1 MTTASTHKKIPPA
14 SNSYGLGLEGL
25 GDLSALLDTPSNAHH
40 GNPLELDMSLIDEDP
55 NQPRTEDNPGFSH
68 ESLTELTA
76 SIRLRGVK
84 TPISVRENPDIPG
97 RYIINHGA
105 RRFRASKRAD
115 KTTIPCFIDNDYID
129 DDQVI
134 ENLHRDGLTA
144 REIADHIGRKLAMG
158 MKKGDIAKAISK
170 SAAFVTQHVTLL
182 DLPDPI
188 AEMFNAGRTRDVTV
202 VNELVTAYKKNPRE
216 VTDWLLDETQELT
229 RGTVKLFREFL
240 DNKRRIDEED
250 DNDELINT
258 PPVEHFAKAE
268 VINTPSNQAAE
279 AGHVVTGPDE
289 AVQNTQVNND
299 GGNVNDAKPVVK
311 EKAIEPAKIKKAIVQ
326 VAHEGRVA
334 RLMLDRR
341 PSTSGRAWFKYEDDG
356 TEFEAALATVQLTEI
371 LEGV

>member
-1 MTTASTHKKIPPA
+1 MTTAST
-14 SNSYGLGLEGL
+14 NSYGLGLEGL
-25 GDLSALLDTPSNAHH
+25 GDLSALLDTPSNVHQ

-55 NQPRTEDNPGFSH
+55 NQPRTEDNPGFAH
-68 ESLTELTA
+68 ESLAELSA

-84 TPISVRENPDIPG
+84 TPISVRENPDVPG

-202 VNELVTAYKKNPRE
+202 VNELVTAYKKNPKE

-240 DNKRRIDEED
+240 DNKRRVDEE
-250 DNDELINT
+250 DNDELINP
-258 PPVEHFAKAE
+258 PPVEHSVEAE
-268 VINTPSNQAAE
+268 AINTPGNQAVDAE
-279 AGHVVTGPDE
+279 AAHVVAGPDE
-289 AVQNTQVNND
+289 AVQNPQTNND
-299 GGNVNDAKPVVK
+299 RGNINDAKPVVK
-311 EKAIEPAKIKKAIVQ
+311 EKAVEPAKIKKAIVQ
-326 VAHEGRVA
+326 VAHEGRAA

-341 PSTSGRAWFKYEDDG
+341 PSASGWAWFKYEDDG
-356 TEFEAALATVQLTEI
+356 AEFEAALATVQLTEI

>member
-1 MTTASTHKKIPPA
+1 MTTAST
-14 SNSYGLGLEGL
+14 NFYGLGLEGL
-25 GDLSALLDTPSNAHH
+25 GDLSALLDTPSNVHQ
-40 GNPLELDMSLIDEDP
+40 GNPLELDMGLIDEDP
-55 NQPRTEDNPGFSH
+55 NQPRTEDNPGFAH
-68 ESLTELTA
+68 ESLAELSA

-84 TPISVRENPDIPG
+84 TPISVRENPDMPG

-115 KTTIPCFIDNDYID
+115 KITIPCFIDNDYID
-129 DDQVI
+129 DDQVV

-188 AEMFNAGRTRDVTV
+188 ADMFNAGRTKDVTV
-202 VNELVTAYKKNPRE
+202 VNELVTAYKKNPQE

-240 DNKRRIDEED
+240 DNKQRIDKGD
-250 DNDELINT
+250 DKEALINPPPVEPSAEAEAINT
-258 PPVEHFAKAE
+258 PG
-268 VINTPSNQAAE
+268 NQAVDAE
-279 AGHVVTGPDE
+279 AAHLVGGSDK
-289 AVQNTQVNND
+289 AVQNPQAAND
-299 GGNVNDAKPVVK
+299 SGNVNNAKSAVK
-311 EKAIEPAKIKKAIVQ
+311 KKALEPAKIKKAIVQ
-326 VAHEGRVA
+326 VAHEGRAA

-341 PSTSGRAWFKYEDDG
+341 PSASGWAWLKYEDDG
-356 TEFEAALATVQLTEI
+356 AEFEAALATVQLTEI
-371 LEGV
+371 LDGV